1 MKKMKFF
8 TQDKISYA
16 VLLFIFI
23 LIIDLLAAISGFGG
37 ALFWLF
43 DNEMLMYSSYES
55 LILSVCVI
63 LFSLLTVIF
72 SYRKNQVKK
81 LKALG
86 AVNLIMSLL
95 PIFLNSVYYPFA
107 YLMVEAFTDLLGV
120 SVEFD
125 FSDVRFYLSELIS
138 LPMSIACFALLFK
151 LKRSSEE
158 KSVQR
163 ISFGKLSAVT
173 VLLFTLVTLAAYF
186 VCNTP
191 VSEYFNYSALS
202 DLIVASAEKSSE
214 EKLFESITGDMD
226 FSNAQELLKKEGYI
240 PHTELEEYAAA
251 EEEEE
256 EEESVRIN
264 KDVLNEILNSENEIA
279 YTKPYGDYISYNS
292 CIIIS
297 PDERSKVKFK
307 KIIHGDLMLISEKDY
322 TAEAREAF
330 EKFVIGDDKNAVLN
344 QMMKFTDVASCSV
357 EYVENTV
364 KETYDLRAYKNMSFL
379 SSIDNVY
386 FNATVVFENDI
397 LKDGNYTRVTES
409 NYESD
414 EVIRTE
420 SEYKISK

>member
-1 MKKMKFF
+1 MKKIKFF
-8 TQDKISYA
+8 THDKISYA
-16 VLLFIFI
+16 VFLFLFI

-43 DNEMLMYSSYES
+43 DNEMQMFSSYES

-63 LFSLLTVIF
+63 ILSWLIVIY

-95 PIFLNSVYYPFA
+95 PFFLNSVYYPFA
-107 YLMVEAFTDLLGV
+107 YLTVKAVTDLLGV
-120 SVEFD
+120 SSAFD
-125 FSDVRFYLSELIS
+125 FSDVIFFLSELIS

-151 LKRSSEE
+151 LRRSSEE
-158 KSVQR
+158 KTVQR
-163 ISFGKLSAVT
+163 ISFRNLAAVT

-202 DLIVASAEKSSE
+202 ALIVESVEKSSE

-226 FSNAQELLKKEGYI
+226 FSKAQELLKKEGYI
-240 PHTELEEYAAA
+240 PHTELEEYAED
-251 EEEEE
+251 EET
-256 EEESVRIN
+256 VRIN
-264 KDVLNEILNSENEIA
+264 KDALSEILKSENEIA
-279 YTKPYGDYISYNS
+279 YTELYGDYISFYNS
-292 CIIIS
+292 CVIIS
-297 PDERSKVKFK
+297 PDKSGKVKFK
-307 KIIHGDLMLISEKDY
+307 KIIYEDMMLITEKDY
-322 TAEAREAF
+322 TAEAKEAF
-330 EKFVIGDDKNAVLN
+330 EGFVIGDDKKTVLD

-357 EYVENTV
+357 EYVGNTV
-364 KETYDLRAYKNMSFL
+364 KEVYDFRAYKNMGFL
-379 SSIDNVY
+379 SLIDNVY
-386 FNATVVFENDI
+386 FNATIVFENGI

-414 EVIRTE
+414 EVIRKE
-420 SEYKISK
+420 SEYKIRK